1 MACAQYVDWIPSG
14 FSDEINNAFILQEIY
29 LEKEIDGETTAVH
42 YYESWHV
49 SDGICEKEPGQDSDD
64 LFCIGHPLDD
74 SDALKESIGHR
85 GKVTFTP
92 RVFLVKEADPLYSD
106 IKSWPTDVVKEANG
120 LRACYYT
127 EEMELLRAEQEMRIR
142 EMEDEKYELVN
153 AFSPVCAGGTY
164 ADGVC
169 RCQGAVT
176 GGDSGRGVP
185 AGSGGKSGTACYS
198 ENRLRRQIAESL
210 AIAQECDREMTRFKA
225 LIEACGA
232 R

>member
-1 MACAQYVDWIPSG
+1 MWLLVLDWLRRAWPALAVCLVVAVLCYSHHCSYERG
-14 FSDEINNAFILQEIY
+14 RSD
-29 LEKEIDGETTAVH
+29 
-42 YYESWHV
+42 
-49 SDGICEKEPGQDSDD
+49 C
-64 LFCIGHPLDD
+64 
-74 SDALKESIGHR
+74 DAEWRQRAADQQTERLKE
-85 GKVTFTP
+85 
-92 RVFLVKEADPLYSD
+92 
-106 IKSWPTDVVKEANG
+106 
-120 LRACYYT
+120 LRDAERKAQERQDAIVRDYT

-169 RCQGAVT
+169 RCQGTVT

-185 AGSGGKSGTACYS
+185 AGTGNKSGTACYS
-198 ENRLRRQIAESL
+198 EDRLRRQIAESV
-210 AIAQECDREMTRFKA
+210 AIAQECDREMTRFRA

>member
-1 MACAQYVDWIPSG
+1 MVINQNILKLVKKDKHTDYMACAQYVDWIPSG

-127 EEMELLRAEQEMRIR
+127 EEMEQKVKGYQEYYRESFCHVWNFDNPDKIYNVILNYCKKMFHKDNKIDRINFDMTINDFFPEGLLPEIKQRII
-142 EMEDEKYELVN
+142 
-153 AFSPVCAGGTY
+153 
-164 ADGVC
+164 
-169 RCQGAVT
+169 
-176 GGDSGRGVP
+176 DSW
-185 AGSGGKSGTACYS
+185 
-198 ENRLRRQIAESL
+198 NNQ
-210 AIAQECDREMTRFKA
+210 
-225 LIEACGA
+225 
-232 R
+232 